1 MAVSSSLYLHESDK
15 AALQTLKAIP
25 GFSQLLKTYMSIWN
39 ERYWHIIN
47 MSSNLRLSEKQ
58 MSKYYNMLPPICEKL
73 GIDVPELYLE
83 LDVNPILIH
92 TEIQNHL
99 SLSRLDFW
107 RRCRMN

>member
-1 MAVSSSLYLHESDK
+1 MAVSSNVYLHESDK

-58 MSKYYNMLPPICEKL
+58 MSKYYNMLPPRKQPRPSCSSSFAVSSK
-73 GIDVPELYLE
+73 GTDAA
-83 LDVNPILIH
+83 
-92 TEIQNHL
+92 Q
-99 SLSRLDFW
+99 SSRLRQVREILPF
-107 RRCRMN
+107 